1 MRPQNVLLAY
11 LAFGRLNAWQGCRTP
26 QAVIS
31 VREMHRSNHAVIPV
45 PEEIICILSTSLLIE
60 HYIRTNLTCDK
71 NRRTKLT
78 VNHLENAVLA
88 LDIGEHVAHLNVLS
102 IRGVVGLALL
112 GFVDATHWVN
122 VVAPGIVGVDRAS
135 EAVVR
140 STCKGVLVEALLGG
154 HAFGVV
160 EVGGVADEELA
171 VTLCMHVVADVWV
184 G

>member
-1 MRPQNVLLAY
+1 M
-11 LAFGRLNAWQGCRTP
+11 
-26 QAVIS
+26 
-31 VREMHRSNHAVIPV
+31 
-45 PEEIICILSTSLLIE
+45 
-60 HYIRTNLTCDK
+60 
-71 NRRTKLT
+71 
-78 VNHLENAVLA
+78 LA